1 MPIKSAL
8 SISCLIRHCLLYRP
22 GFILAE
28 CCGPISWSCL
38 SVVGNPSSCYQI

>member
-28 CCGPISWSCL
+28 CCANQLELPLCGL
-38 SVVGNPSSCYQI
+38 